1 MFKGLLSEIA
11 DSITYMNSYV
21 KLGVGD
27 KVLVNTYGYMELK
40 SRRRLL
46 FQHLFIYCFHFSV
59 QMTVHSGSVSLHFYT
74 GGHIKA
80 KIRVKDT
87 EGNFYFDRTPDA
99 LFPKAAKQMNGE
111 KTAFGRMQIVSICI

>member
-11 DSITYMNSYV
+11 DSITYMNPYV

-46 FQHLFIYCFHFSV
+46 ILLTK
-59 QMTVHSGSVSLHFYT
+59 MKL
-74 GGHIKA
+74 
-80 KIRVKDT
+80 
-87 EGNFYFDRTPDA
+87 
-99 LFPKAAKQMNGE
+99 L
-111 KTAFGRMQIVSICI
+111 